1 MSISTSTFSHHDPP
15 PLQLYYMK
23 KQKKPPDFQVDDVSS
38 LPVQVDWVKEG
49 KLAPVVNQGGCG
61 SCWTFA
67 ATATIESHL
76 AIETGDDPVPLSE
89 QNMLQ
94 CAPNPDD
101 CGGKLFLFYC
111 YMFQDNMKE
120 DLEH

>member
-1 MSISTSTFSHHDPP
+1 
-15 PLQLYYMK
+15 MK
-23 KQKKPPDFQVDDVSS
+23 KKPPDFQVDDVSS
-38 LPVQVDWVKEG
+38 LPVEVDWVKEG

-101 CGGKLFLFYC
+101 CGGKLFLFLFYC
-111 YMFQDNMKE
+111 YMFQDNMK